1 MTKDNYKRGLI
12 LEGGAMRGLFTAG
25 ILDVF
30 MENGITFDGI
40 AGISAGAIFGCNL
53 KSHQIGRALR
63 YNTKFSR
70 DPRYCSL
77 RSLIFTG
84 DYYGV
89 KFCYEDIPFKLDLF
103 DTDTFGK
110 DPAEFWV
117 GATDA
122 DTGKPVYHLCR
133 DGKRKDMKWIR
144 ASGSLPLV
152 SRAVNIGGHR
162 LLDGGMSDSVPFE
175 FMEKRGYNRN
185 VIILTRPDG
194 YTKEPVSGGM
204 KLLLKLGMRK
214 YPKAAETMF
223 ARSEMYNRQMQEIKK
238 REAEG
243 SVLVIRPYEDLNISR
258 TERDPAELERVCR
271 IGRQVGAD
279 RLAEVKDFLGEQR

>member
-1 MTKDNYKRGLI
+1 MTKDNFKRGLI

-40 AGISAGAIFGCNL
+40 AGISAGAIFGCNY

-63 YNTKFSR
+63 YNTRFSR
-70 DPRYCSL
+70 DPRYSSL

-84 DYYGV
+84 DLYGV
-89 KFCYEDIPFKLDLF
+89 KFCYEEIPFKLDKF
-103 DTDTFGK
+103 DTDTFEK

-117 GATDA
+117 GVTDA
-122 DTGKPVYHLCR
+122 ETGKPVYHLCR

-152 SRAVNIGGHR
+152 SRAVNIGGR
-162 LLDGGMSDSVPFE
+162 RYLDGGMSDSVPFE

-194 YTKEPVSGGM
+194 YTKKPVSGGM
-204 KLLLKLGMRK
+204 KLMLKLGMHK
-214 YPKAAETMF
+214 YPKALETML

-279 RLAEVKDFLGEQR
+279 RIVEVKEFLGE